1 MRRLSVCVACFLL
14 VQAYSVSSAQTPTRT
29 SHALLIG
36 ISDYAGSNGVSSL
49 VGPPNDI
56 ALVRDVLKEKFK
68 VPDRNIITLLE
79 KQATHSA
86 IQQAF
91 ADLVERVKE
100 GDFVYIHYSGHGST
114 RPDKNERGG
123 YDQTWVTYGSRD
135 KKFRDPDNRDVLDKE
150 INLWLQPLYKKAL
163 AAANKNKAPIDIVF
177 VSDSCH
183 SGTVARRTDED
194 GVTSVREV
202 KPDPVPYPQ
211 IIPAESSSSL
221 PGIRIGAA
229 RDTESAIELDP
240 RKGETCKDPKHC
252 YGVFTWNWVKA
263 LQHAKPGERWEDVFK
278 RTFTM
283 VTAERYSAQRPQQE
297 GHADRPIFGGE
308 FAAPSVTVSI
318 TSVDTVKGT
327 ASLGAGA
334 ASGVSKGSVYRLYT
348 GVDTRHSDVTE
359 LEVTEANQASTSE
372 ATLRKG
378 RVQVGDLVTEVR
390 HAYQFNP
397 TRLFV
402 SGDFAAD
409 LDKSLIQEM
418 QETVKGLSGFQLVAD
433 RAQANLLLY
442 VLHPKKNADGHYVN
456 DTSKRQRLPQ
466 SFREQPSEVW
476 VVTPQDQVLHDKM
489 RISFIDKQEGLRVLQ
504 KNLRAF
510 AWAREVRQLNSTG
523 GMPKVRVEL
532 SVLRPDATCE
542 NECLFSPKDKTLHR
556 KIASYELNDA
566 QAAVKRGDSIT
577 VALKNQDGNRS
588 WYVYLLNIAPDGR
601 VLRIYPMR
609 YDNQEEAR
617 LKREEGVDL
626 AKSRWLRL
634 NDSGVETIKL
644 IVSSE
649 PIDVRLLENEEGF
662 EKKGDL
668 NPLERLLTAA
678 GRRRGDIHDAKVED
692 WGTLQADYDV
702 LAQ

>member
-1 MRRLSVCVACFLL
+1 M
-14 VQAYSVSSAQTPTRT
+14 
-29 SHALLIG
+29 
-36 ISDYAGSNGVSSL
+36 
-49 VGPPNDI
+49 GPPNDV
-56 ALVRDVLKEKFK
+56 ALVRNLLKERFG
-68 VPDRNIITLLE
+68 VPDRNITTLLE

-86 IQQAF
+86 IQKAF
-91 ADLVERVKE
+91 ADLAAGVNE

-114 RPDKNERGG
+114 REDKNEKGR
-123 YDQTWVTYGSRD
+123 YDQAWVTYGSRN

-163 AAANKNKAPIDIVF
+163 VAANEKKARIDIVF

-183 SGTVARRTDED
+183 SGTVARRIDED

-202 KPDPVPYPQ
+202 KPDPAPYPQ

-240 RKGETCKDPKHC
+240 RNGETCKDPKHC

-263 LQHAKPGERWEDVFK
+263 LRRAKPGERWEDGFK

-283 VTAERYSAQRPQQE
+283 VTADRYSAQRPQQE
-297 GHADRPIFGGE
+297 GHAERPIFGGE
-308 FAAPSVTVSI
+308 FAAPSLTVAV
-318 TSVDTVKGT
+318 TSVDTAKGT
-327 ASLGAGA
+327 VSLGAGA
-334 ASGVSKGSVYRLYT
+334 ASGVSKSSVYRLYT
-348 GVDTRHSDVTE
+348 AGDTSRSDVAE
-359 LEVTEANQASTSE
+359 LEVTEASQASTSE

-390 HAYQFNP
+390 HAYQFHP
-397 TRLFV
+397 TRLYV

-409 LDKSLIQEM
+409 LDKSLIQAM
-418 QETVKGLSGFQLVAD
+418 QGTVKGLSGFQLVAD
-433 RAQANLLLY
+433 RAKANLLLY
-442 VLHPKKNADGHYVN
+442 VLHPKKNADGHYVY

-466 SFREQPSEVW
+466 SFHEQPPEVW

-510 AWAREVRQLNSTG
+510 AWAREVRQLNATG
-523 GMPKVRVEL
+523 GAPKVRVEI
-532 SVLRPDATCE
+532 SVLHPDATCG
-542 NECLFSPKDKTLHR
+542 NECLFSPKDKTPHR

-566 QAAVKRGDSIT
+566 LAAVRRGDSIT
-577 VALKNQDGNRS
+577 VALKNQDSNRS
-588 WYVYLLNIAPDGR
+588 WYAYLLNIAPDGR

-617 LKREEGVDL
+617 IKGGMGIDL
-626 AKSRWLRL
+626 AKNRWLRL
-634 NDSGVETIKL
+634 NDPGIETIKL
-644 IVSSE
+644 IVSSD

-668 NPLERLLTAA
+668 NPLERLLKAA
-678 GRRRGDIHDAKVED
+678 GRRRGDIEDTKVED
-692 WGTLQADYDV
+692 WGTLQADYEV
-702 LAQ
+702 LVQ